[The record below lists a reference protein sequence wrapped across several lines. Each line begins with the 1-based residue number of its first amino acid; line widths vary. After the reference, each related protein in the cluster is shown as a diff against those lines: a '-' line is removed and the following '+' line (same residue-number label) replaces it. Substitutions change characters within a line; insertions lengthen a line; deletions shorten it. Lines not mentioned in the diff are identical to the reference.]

1 MDISVSLCSNHVDA
15 AGMKKEF
22 IGQSLQKAATQS
34 PCLHTYTWDGLVPIL
49 FNTTVAKFTYL
60 NVTLNLHELRSL
72 F

>member
-1 MDISVSLCSNHVDA
+1 
-15 AGMKKEF
+15 MKEEF

-34 PCLHTYTWDGLVPIL
+34 PCLHTDTWDGLVPIL